1 MSVLG
6 AGVFSQCNACS
17 GSNPVIYST
26 WTVFVRRC
34 ALKTRQVSVTYH
46 TELPVNQLSAA
57 QVKAWDGG
65 TASAGFPNDT
75 LAASQP
81 PQRLLLEVDCYQ
93 TRIFKSLFPV
103 ITLRVTL

>member
-1 MSVLG
+1 MFVLG

-26 WTVFVRRC
+26 WIVFVRRC
-34 ALKTRQVSVTYH
+34 ALKTRQVSVTFH
-46 TELPVNQLSAA
+46 TELPVSQLSAP
-57 QVKAWDGG
+57 QVKAWDG
-65 TASAGFPNDT
+65 FPTDMP
-75 LAASQP
+75 AASQP

-93 TRIFKSLFPV
+93 TRIFKSPFPV